1 MFIDFYKINSP
12 AKKEKKKKFHRFYAG
27 RYITV
32 LFRFETRTKLQY
44 LLGKKKKKRFYWRSY
59 NSETHRVWPRYLKYS
74 FILVTF
80 PVMEKWTGRVTLK
93 STLKK
98 INYTCKYNI
107 DFAIQAIRFVPS
119 YRYSSKSCIPI
130 FEKERKKKK
139 IERSTTFIN

>member
-12 AKKEKKKKFHRFYAG
+12 AKKKKKFHRFYAG

-32 LFRFETRTKLQY
+32 LFRFETRTKLSIS
-44 LLGKKKKKRFYWRSY
+44 LEKKKRFYWRSY
-59 NSETHRVWPRYLKYS
+59 NSETYRAWPRYLKYS

-107 DFAIQAIRFVPS
+107 DFVIQAIR
-119 YRYSSKSCIPI
+119 SCLRIDTRRNRV
-130 FEKERKKKK
+130 FQFLKKKK
-139 IERSTTFIN
+139 KKKERSTTFIN